1 MFKKK
6 KKELF
11 PTTKQTFLTVIH
23 KGFYTYIMPL
33 YKTRSRKNAP
43 PKPKIRIML
52 FFKEIRKDKKDF
64 IFFFQ
69 KKVQIMWG
77 IVGKNY

>member
-52 FFKEIRKDKKDF
+52 FFK
-64 IFFFQ
+64 
-69 KKVQIMWG
+69 
-77 IVGKNY
+77 